1 MVTVLIGGDTGPAH
15 GPAQG
20 VPIAHYTHLI
30 APSIQGADFRLLNCM
45 RTYSDGKPVESEA
58 PQVAQ
63 PREMADLYTNAGING
78 VTMANNHAWDS
89 GPDAL
94 LDTIELFRTRGIQVT
109 GAGRNLEQAASPVI
123 LERDGIRIGYLG
135 VTSLGKGDSSA
146 GADKPGVHAIGI
158 QTEYRHR
165 GAHAPVRIE
174 TRADPDDLADLVAR
188 VRDIRSR
195 VDHLIVAFH
204 SGVIRLPRVISD
216 YQVQV
221 CRAVV
226 DAGADLVVCHAPH
239 ILKGVEVWKGKPI
252 FYSIGVFAMTKP
264 FAADGWTEPAWAH
277 GAIRNHADLDPVC
290 AIMPYGED
298 CRMSLLV
305 QADFGAKGS
314 MSVSFLP
321 MQIDTECR
329 PRLVPADSAEF
340 ARILGYMEWASVDLP
355 HTFSVQGDSVLV
367 TG

>member
-20 VPIAHYTHLI
+20 VPVQHYTELLEP
-30 APSIQGADFRLLNCM
+30 ALRQADFRLLNCM
-45 RTYSDGKPVESEA
+45 RTYSDRVPVASEA

-63 PREMADLYTNAGING
+63 SIEMADLYSNAEIDG

-94 LDTIELFRTRGIQVT
+94 LDTIELFLSRGIQVT
-109 GAGRNLEQAASPVI
+109 GAGGDLDQASRPVI
-123 LERDGIRIGYLG
+123 LERDGLRIGYLG
-135 VTSLGKGDSSA
+135 VTSLGKSGSRAAA
-146 GADKPGVHAIGI
+146 GKPGVYSLDIE
-158 QTEYRHR
+158 TEYVPR
-165 GAHAPVRIE
+165 GAHAPVRIV
-174 TRADPDDLADLVAR
+174 TRADEGDLAGLVSHVQALR
-188 VRDIRSR
+188 GE

-221 CRAVV
+221 CRAVA
-226 DAGADLVVCHAPH
+226 DAGADLIVCHAPH
-239 ILKGVEVWKGKPI
+239 ILKGVEVWNGKPI

-264 FAADGWTEPAWAH
+264 FAAESWSEPAWTH
-277 GAIRNHADLDPVC
+277 GAIRNHTDLDAGCPS
-290 AIMPYGED
+290 MPYGED

-305 QADFGAKGS
+305 RAEFGREGQ
-314 MSVSFLP
+314 MQVSFLP
-321 MQIDTECR
+321 MQIDPDCR
-329 PRLVPADSAEF
+329 PRLVTADSPEF
-340 ARILGYMEWASVDLP
+340 ARILDHMEWASVDLP
-355 HTFSVQGDSVLV
+355 HRFTVQGDSVIV